1 MIDNQVNQRRLLM
14 KIPLDETL
22 LNKISKAQ
30 FFMLRYETEY
40 TPCTGITA
48 VTRQERRHF
57 KQGVMIA
64 PWCPNLRR
72 EKPEHDPLING
83 KVKKT
88 DWSFKVRGLNCQV
101 LVSTDEHAPILFL
114 GIEGRFNGFESPYDL
129 PLKTLHADTLW
140 FGLAV
145 EKLLKLIGNSD
156 QFVWGGDWETVPAL
170 YRLRKEHLTTLTL
183 HNTFDEC
190 LANETRAFGS
200 LYNVFNEIR
209 KSTGTPKT
217 ALEIGL
223 EFVDVATT
231 VNRGFAWGLVNEPIQ
246 TRVMA
251 SHLQHLLDK
260 VTGIN
265 NAAFS
270 NLSDFAI
277 EFKRLYKRDPEEGR
291 RYLFKGQKAARANL
305 PKEWRNYTRDKVLVV
320 SMGRRVSQKQH
331 DLVVESTRHLLNKD
345 KKFPLFVVFATMHG
359 DDGSPARLERMQAL
373 QAEFKHNVVCLD
385 GRIPFYETLMQ
396 AADYN
401 CMPSLY
407 EPHGGAFEGTVI
419 PIARAV
425 DGLAEQ
431 ICGFNP
437 RGQAAVMN
445 KRWHTSAEK
454 PPGILFREADATIQT
469 QLTADLAELLS
480 VSPSP
485 NNDTFK
491 AMQDSLSEALIEAVN
506 LRIKDEEKYA
516 EMVLAAIE
524 KQENTSW
531 DENLKGLLALV
542 EEARTRRDLARQVPT
557 QSSKKSRNAP

>member
-1 MIDNQVNQRRLLM
+1 M
-14 KIPLDETL
+14 KIPLDESL
-22 LNKISKAQ
+22 IKQISKAQ
-30 FFMLRYETEY
+30 FFMLRYETEF

-57 KQGVMIA
+57 KHGVIIA

-72 EKPEHDPLING
+72 EKPEHDPLVNG
-83 KVKKT
+83 NVKKT
-88 DWSFKVRGLNCQV
+88 EWSFKVRGLNCQV
-101 LVSTDEHAPILFL
+101 LVSTDAHAPILFL

-129 PLKTLHADTLW
+129 PLDVLHADTLW

-145 EKLLKLIGNSD
+145 EKLVKSIGNPD

-170 YRLRKEHLTTLTL
+170 YRLRKEHLTALTL

-190 LANETRAFGS
+190 LANESRAFGN
-200 LYNVFNEIR
+200 LYKVFTEIR

-231 VNRGFAWGLVNEPIQ
+231 VNRGFAWGLVNEPVQ

-251 SHLQHLLDK
+251 SHLQHLLGK

-270 NLSDFAI
+270 KLSDFTN
-277 EFKRLYKRDPEEGR
+277 EFKRLYVTDPEEGR
-291 RYLFKGQKAARANL
+291 SYLFEGQKAARANL
-305 PKEWRNYTRDKVLVV
+305 PKEWREYTKNKVLVV

-331 DLVVESTRHLLNKD
+331 DMVVESTQQLLNKD

-373 QAEFKHNVVCLD
+373 QAEFPRNVACLD

-431 ICGFNP
+431 ICGLNP

-445 KRWHTSAEK
+445 SRWHTFTEK
-454 PPGILFREADATIQT
+454 PTGILFREAEAADQT

-480 VSPSP
+480 VSPSS

-491 AMQDSLSEALIEAVN
+491 AMQDSLSEALIEAVD
-506 LRIKDEEKYA
+506 LRMQDEEKYA
-516 EMVLAAIE
+516 ETVLAAIE
-524 KQENTSW
+524 KQESTSW
-531 DENLKGLLALV
+531 DDNLKGLLQLV
-542 EEARTRRDLARQVPT
+542 
-557 QSSKKSRNAP
+557 KKVKFKKKNIS